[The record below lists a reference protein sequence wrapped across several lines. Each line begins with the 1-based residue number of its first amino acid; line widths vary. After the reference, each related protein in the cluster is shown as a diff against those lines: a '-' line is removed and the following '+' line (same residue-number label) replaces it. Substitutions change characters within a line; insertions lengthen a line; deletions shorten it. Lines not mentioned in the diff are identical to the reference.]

1 MTRIIRI
8 LSLCLLLIGVGAAR
22 GWAQTDPD
30 EYNPTNP
37 AEPQVIDFCKIIVEA
52 DPAEGAYVS
61 GGGKYKMGGST
72 SRVQITTS
80 ARNTDDWTY
89 TFKYWTL
96 NGEKVSENRSFYYTL
111 QKGNQHFVA
120 HYEKTEVIYDPTNPA
135 EPSGATVKRK
145 YRLYLEPTLEGAC
158 SFNIA
163 SGEKQTEGSSLYL
176 RVYPNAYY
184 RFEGWRVDGE
194 IISTST
200 SFYYTMPSHEARI
213 EAVLLEIP
221 YDPTNPTEPPSGG
234 GEGVDTGG
242 DGGGDVETPETVRQF
257 ITLNFGAVG
266 GATDKTRIVFNAEK
280 SLDYESDCDAAKF
293 MSENAVY
300 QVYTRNSGD
309 VDYQINERPIAD
321 GRVQVGY
328 KAASTG
334 KVQISAS
341 RLDIEETILKDK
353 LLGIEHPLAS
363 GPYVFDTE
371 AGTFAD
377 RFELVVPGMLVIGDA
392 NGDGQVSI
400 VDVVLTVSHLGCS
413 STINDVNNV
422 VGVLLWTHGQIYGQ

>member
-22 GWAQTDPD
+22 GFAQTDPD

-61 GGGKYKMGGST
+61 GGGKYRMGGST

-111 QKGNQHFVA
+111 QKGEQHFVA

-145 YRLYLEPTLEGAC
+145 YYLYLEPTLDGAC

-163 SGEKQTEGSSLYL
+163 SGEKQIEGTSLYL
-176 RVYPNAYY
+176 RIYPNAYY
-184 RFEGWRVDGE
+184 RFEGWRINGE
-194 IISTST
+194 IVSTST
-200 SFYYTMPSHEARI
+200 SFYYTMPSHETHI
-213 EAVLLEIP
+213 EAVLTEIP
-221 YDPTNPTEPPSGG
+221 YDPANPGEPPSGG

-242 DGGGDVETPETVRQF
+242 DDGGDDEAPEVVRQL

-266 GATDKTRIVFNAEK
+266 GATDKTRIVFNTEK

-293 MSENAVY
+293 LSESAAY
-300 QVYTRNSGD
+300 QVYTMNGD
-309 VDYQINERPIAD
+309 NVTYQINERPIAD
-321 GRVQVGY
+321 GRVLIGY
-328 KAASTG
+328 KTATAGT
-334 KVQISAS
+334 VQISAA
-341 RLDIEETILKDK
+341 RLDNEEAILRDK
-353 LLGIEHPLAS
+353 LLGTEHALAA
-363 GPYVFDTE
+363 GPYVFETE
-371 AGTFAD
+371 AGTFDD
-377 RFELVVPGMLVIGDA
+377 RFELLVPGIVCIGDA
-392 NGDGQVSI
+392 NGDGRVTI
-400 VDVVLTVSHLGCS
+400 VDVVLFIDRLGKT
-413 STINDVNNV
+413 STLNDVNAV
-422 VGVLLWTHGQIYGQ
+422 VDTVLER

>member
-22 GWAQTDPD
+22 GWAQSDPD

-61 GGGKYKMGGST
+61 GGGKYRMGGST

-96 NGEKVSENRSFYYTL
+96 NGEQVSTNRSFYYTL
-111 QKGNQHFVA
+111 QKGEQHFVA
-120 HYEKTEVIYDPTNPA
+120 HYEKTEVIYDPTSPA
-135 EPSGATVKRK
+135 EPSGAVVKRK

-163 SGEKQTEGSSLYL
+163 SGEKQVEGSSLYL

-184 RFEGWRVDGE
+184 RFEGWRVDGK

-200 SFYYTMPSHEARI
+200 SFNYTMPSHETHI
-213 EAVLLEIP
+213 EAVLTEIP
-221 YDPTNPTEPPSGG
+221 YDPTNPIEPPSGG

-242 DGGGDVETPETVRQF
+242 STDGAVEAPEAVRQF
-257 ITLNFGAVG
+257 ITLTLGAVG
-266 GATDKTRIVFNAEK
+266 GAADKTRIVFNADK

-293 MSENAVY
+293 LSESAAY
-300 QVYTRNSGD
+300 QVYTMNADD
-309 VDYQINERPIAD
+309 VVYQINERPIAD
-321 GRVQVGY
+321 GRVLIGY
-328 KAASTG
+328 KAATAG
-334 KVQISAS
+334 TVQITAA
-341 RLDIEETILKDK
+341 RLDNKEAMLCDK
-353 LLGIEHPLAS
+353 LTGAEHALAA
-363 GPYVFDTE
+363 GAYVFDTE
-371 AGTFAD
+371 AGTFDD
-377 RFELVVPGMLVIGDA
+377 RFELIMPGVLVVGDM
-392 NGDGQVSI
+392 NGDGKVSI
-400 VDVVLTVSHLGCS
+400 ADVVITISRIGTS
-413 STINDVNNV
+413 SSIDDVNKV
-422 VGVLLWTHGQIYGQ
+422 VGALLKR

>member
-22 GWAQTDPD
+22 GWSQTDPD
-30 EYNPTNP
+30 EYNPANP

-61 GGGKYKMGGST
+61 GGGKYRMGGST
-72 SRVQITTS
+72 SRVQITAS

-111 QKGNQHFVA
+111 QKGEQHFVA
-120 HYEKTEVIYDPTNPA
+120 HYEKTEVIYDPTSPA

-145 YRLYLEPTLEGAC
+145 YRLFLEPTLEGAC

-163 SGEKQTEGSSLYL
+163 SGEKQVEGTSIYL

-194 IISTST
+194 IVSTST
-200 SFYYTMPSHEARI
+200 SFNYTMPSHETHI
-213 EAVLLEIP
+213 EAVLTEIP
-221 YDPTNPTEPPSGG
+221 YDPTNPIEPPSGG

-242 DGGGDVETPETVRQF
+242 GTGGDVETPEAARQF
-257 ITLNFGAVG
+257 ITLTFGAVG
-266 GATDKTRIVFNAEK
+266 GAADKTRIVFNADK

-293 MSENAVY
+293 LSESAAC
-300 QVYTRNSGD
+300 QVYTMNGD
-309 VDYQINERPIAD
+309 DVVYQINERPIAD
-321 GRVQVGY
+321 GRVLIGY
-328 KAASTG
+328 RAATEG
-334 KVQISAS
+334 KVQIAAA
-341 RLDIEETILKDK
+341 RLDNEEAILRDK
-353 LLGIEHPLAS
+353 LLGTEHALAA
-363 GPYVFDTE
+363 GPYIFETE
-371 AGTFAD
+371 AGTFND
-377 RFELVVPGMLVIGDA
+377 RFELIVPGSVCIGDA
-392 NGDGQVSI
+392 DGNGVVTI
-400 VDVVLTVSHLGCS
+400 RDVVIHISHLGTS
-413 STINDVNNV
+413 ASLNDVNTTVN
-422 VGVLLWTHGQIYGQ
+422 VLLKK